1 MMGDRRCPTCGA
13 LASADAEWCGQCFS
27 PLERAGS
34 RTEAAGPATSAPAGT
49 AGSKAIRGP
58 SGGAIEVEGGTL
70 AWTCPVCENRN
81 PIEANECSTCGT
93 PFGRL
98 LAEPK
103 TVPVVEPQAAAV
115 WSMLWPGLGHWKLGR
130 RTDAVARFAM
140 FAWAFGAL
148 LILVVSR
155 FGKGGL
161 GPTFPLFV
169 LFLGASLMIYVVS
182 AMDAYRL
189 AAGDAPVMSSRALL
203 WTSAGL
209 VFLSVLI
216 ATFVTLPAARR

>member
-1 MMGDRRCPTCGA
+1 VGA
-13 LASADAEWCGQCFS
+13 RTENETGADAEG
-27 PLERAGS
+27 
-34 RTEAAGPATSAPAGT
+34 AAGPSPVATAGPTAIPGT
-49 AGSKAIRGP
+49 A
-58 SGGAIEVEGGTL
+58 GGAIEVEGGTL
-70 AWTCPVCENRN
+70 AWTCPACETRN
-81 PIEANECSTCGT
+81 PIEANACSACGT

-98 LAEPK
+98 LAEPQ
-103 TVPVVEPQAAAV
+103 TAPEIEPQTAAV

-130 RTDAVARFAM
+130 RTDSVARIVIFG
-140 FAWAFGAL
+140 WALGAL
-148 LILVVSR
+148 LVVVVSR

-182 AMDAYRL
+182 ALDAYRL

>member
-1 MMGDRRCPTCGA
+1 MMGERRCPTCGA

-34 RTEAAGPATSAPAGT
+34 RTEADSPATSAPTGT
-49 AGSKAIRGP
+49 AGPNAIRGA

-70 AWTCPVCENRN
+70 AWTCPVCETRN
-81 PIEANECSTCGT
+81 SIEANECSTCGT

-103 TVPVVEPQAAAV
+103 PAPEVEPQTAAV

-130 RTDAVARFAM
+130 RADAVARFAM

-216 ATFVTLPAARR
+216 AAFVTLPAARR

>member
-1 MMGDRRCPTCGA
+1 MMGERRCPTCGA
-13 LASADAEWCGQCFS
+13 LASADADWCGQCFS

-34 RTEAAGPATSAPAGT
+34 RTDSPARSASTGT
-49 AGSKAIRGP
+49 AGPKAIRGP

-70 AWTCPVCENRN
+70 AWTCPVCETRN

-98 LAEPK
+98 LAEPEGA
-103 TVPVVEPQAAAV
+103 PEVEPQTAAV

-148 LILVVSR
+148 LILLVSR

-189 AAGDAPVMSSRALL
+189 AAGDAPVLSSRALL

-209 VFLSVLI
+209 VFLSVCL
-216 ATFVTLPAARR
+216 L

>member
-1 MMGDRRCPTCGA
+1 MMGERRCPTCGA

-34 RTEAAGPATSAPAGT
+34 RTEADSPATSPPTGT
-49 AGSKAIRGP
+49 AGPTTIRGA

-70 AWTCPVCENRN
+70 AWTCPVCETRN

-103 TVPVVEPQAAAV
+103 AAPEVEPQTAAV

-130 RTDAVARFAM
+130 RTDAVARIVIFG
-140 FAWAFGAL
+140 WAFGAL
-148 LILVVSR
+148 LVVLVSR

-182 AMDAYRL
+182 ALDAYRL
-189 AAGDAPVMSSRALL
+189 AAGDTPVMSSRALL
-203 WTSAGL
+203 WTSAAL

>member
-1 MMGDRRCPTCGA
+1 MMGERRCPTCGA

-34 RTEAAGPATSAPAGT
+34 RTEADSPATSPPTGT
-49 AGSKAIRGP
+49 AGPTTIRGA

-70 AWTCPVCENRN
+70 AWTCPVCETRN
-81 PIEANECSTCGT
+81 PIDANACSACGT

-98 LAEPK
+98 LAEPRAASEI
-103 TVPVVEPQAAAV
+103 EPQTAAV

-148 LILVVSR
+148 LILLVSR

-189 AAGDAPVMSSRALL
+189 ATGDAPVMSSRALL